1 MSNRYEIDLLDDDIP
16 QDEGEGEAWMM
27 SYLDVMT
34 LLIAF
39 FVLLLAMSEP
49 KTEDIPKL
57 QSESGGMANPS
68 SAAMELQVTI
78 KSTGNGTGGEASS
91 YGGEASSNA
100 ANPMGDGVLD
110 GSRSVLPAS
119 NSVVDRYSLASHGEQ
134 DDRSETLSVN
144 SRSSEDDIGGLNQEL
159 ADIAG
164 TLSTISELGIDA
176 SPGTQQLTLRIDDSL
191 LFFSGN
197 AELRYAGMM
206 LLKELTPI
214 LLNFSGE
221 LSIEGHTD
229 DLPINTIQFPSN
241 WELSSA
247 RALAVLRFLDDDGL
261 DPGQMR
267 AVAYADSKPLS
278 PNDTPEA
285 RSANRRVEIV
295 LQAPE

>member
-57 QSESGGMANPS
+57 QSESGGMTNPS

-78 KSTGNGTGGEASS
+78 NSAGNGTGGD
-91 YGGEASSNA
+91 ASSNA
-100 ANPMGDGVLD
+100 ANPTGNGVLD

-119 NSVVDRYSLASHGEQ
+119 NSVVGRYSLASSGEQ

-144 SRSSEDDIGGLNQEL
+144 SRSSEDDSGGLNQEL

-164 TLSTISELGIDA
+164 TLSTISEIGIDA
-176 SPGTQQLTLRIDDSL
+176 SPGTQELTLRIDDSL

-214 LLNFSGE
+214 LLDFPGE

-261 DPGQMR
+261 DPAQMR

-278 PNDTPEA
+278 PNDTSEA

>member
-1 MSNRYEIDLLDDDIP
+1 MSNRYEIDLLDDDTP

-49 KTEDIPKL
+49 KTEDVPRPD
-57 QSESGGMANPS
+57 SESGGLADGQAQAA
-68 SAAMELQVTI
+68 SASMTLEVTI
-78 KSTGNGTGGEASS
+78 NSNSPTGNG
-91 YGGEASSNA
+91 
-100 ANPMGDGVLD
+100 VLE

-119 NSVVDRYSLASHGEQ
+119 NSVVDRYTASADNESDAMGGVA
-134 DDRSETLSVN
+134 DTLEVG
-144 SRSSEDDIGGLNQEL
+144 SRSNTAETGGLNQEL
-159 ADIAG
+159 ADMAS
-164 TLSTISELGIDA
+164 TLSTITELGIDA
-176 SPGTQQLTLRIDDSL
+176 SPGTQELTLRIDDSL

-214 LLNFSGE
+214 LMDFSGQ

-229 DLPINTIQFPSN
+229 DLPINTMQFPSN

-261 DPGQMR
+261 DPGDMR

-278 PNDTPEA
+278 PNDSSEA
-285 RSANRRVEIV
+285 RATNRRVEIV
-295 LQAPE
+295 LQASE